1 MGITTFLWF
10 VLIMTIIGAIAR
22 AIMLSISTYP
32 RIQKISAGYEVLTLI
47 VQIGYIV
54 WTALLLFD

>member
-10 VLIMTIIGAIAR
+10 VLIVTVLGAISR
-22 AIMLSISTYP
+22 AILISISTYP
-32 RIQKISAGYEVLTLI
+32 RFQKVTAGYEVILLL